1 MSESFIS
8 VFLYQYLLISV
19 LLPLFV
25 DILVGLERYLMVL
38 ICISIMTN
46 RTEHFFVSLFAIYI
60 YIYIFFFFLF
70 KEMSIQI
77 LCLFL
82 NQDDSSIVEL

>member
-25 DILVGLERYLMVL
+25 DILVGLDSEIKTENKTITTKHICDGWNNGEQQRWLRERGK
-38 ICISIMTN
+38 N
-46 RTEHFFVSLFAIYI
+46 
-60 YIYIFFFFLF
+60 
-70 KEMSIQI
+70 
-77 LCLFL
+77 
-82 NQDDSSIVEL
+82 